1 MLGLVFLVR
10 ESPGKGEGHNAHTLP
25 GSVGTISAI
34 FQGWRKVPESQL
46 PPYRVFLFPLIQ
58 PSYDDDVTQMEQPR
72 SPGNSPCSR
81 WGLAEEALFPLA
93 LALSQCWMVELW
105 LSENEP
111 NSLTFKIFF
120 SQKVENSAGVCPA
133 QGLFPFSEQCL
144 LIPAVHSPVPSA
156 APPSFISSLHI

>member
-1 MLGLVFLVR
+1 MQ

-93 LALSQCWMVELW
+93 PALSQCWMVELW
-105 LSENEP
+105 LSGNKP

-120 SQKVENSAGVCPA
+120 PRRWKTQLVFVLHKDYSHFPSSACSFRLCTVLSP
-133 QGLFPFSEQCL
+133 QLPHHRLFL
-144 LIPAVHSPVPSA
+144 LYIFEDLP
-156 APPSFISSLHI
+156 